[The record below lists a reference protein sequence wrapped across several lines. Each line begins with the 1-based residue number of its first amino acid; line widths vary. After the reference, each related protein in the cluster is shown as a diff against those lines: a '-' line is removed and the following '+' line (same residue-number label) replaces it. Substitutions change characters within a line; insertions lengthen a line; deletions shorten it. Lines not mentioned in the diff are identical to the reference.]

1 MILQAVLERCWTL
14 ISQRK
19 DSGQTKK
26 SDNIEPYENARRL
39 SVLRRRRHVL
49 IVDDESTGRSI
60 LEKVIQRIDDDLIV
74 TGFGSAPEA
83 LQWLGNNRVDLI
95 ITDYRMPMINGVEF
109 IKKVRSLPGN
119 ANDSVPIMMITVV
132 SEKSVRYEALD
143 AGATAFLT
151 RPIDQIECRTS
162 CRNLLKIR
170 EQQSIIEDRAD
181 WLARQVEVA
190 TQQVVA
196 RERETLLRLGRAGE
210 FRDEDTGNHVL
221 RMSKYARVIAEEL
234 GLSEMECE
242 DIEYAA
248 PMHDIGKIGISD
260 NILLKPG
267 RFNAEEWKQMMQ
279 HTVIG
284 HNILSNS
291 QSRFIQMGAVIALN
305 HHEKWDGTGY
315 PNGLAGRD
323 IPLVA
328 RIVALADVFDALMSA
343 RPYKKSWS
351 LEAALDYIRQQSG
364 SHFDPEC
371 VKAFFA
377 RLDDI
382 KFIRS
387 NLVDE

>member
-1 MILQAVLERCWTL
+1 MIT
-14 ISQRK
+14 QRK
-19 DSGQTKK
+19 DSQHIKK
-26 SDNIEPYENARRL
+26 SSNVEPYENARRL

-60 LEKVIQRIDDDLIV
+60 LEKVIQKIADDLIV
-74 TGFGSAPEA
+74 TGFDAATEA
-83 LQWLGNNRVDLI
+83 LQWLNNNRVDLI
-95 ITDYRMPMINGVEF
+95 ITDYRMPVINGVEF
-109 IKKVRSLPGN
+109 IKKVRNLSGYE
-119 ANDSVPIMMITVV
+119 SVPIMMITVV
-132 SEKSVRYEALD
+132 SEKSVRYEALE

-162 CRNLLKIR
+162 CRNLLKIK

-190 TQQVVA
+190 TQQVVS

-221 RMSKYARVIAEEL
+221 RMSKYARLIAEEL

-260 NILLKPG
+260 SILLKPD
-267 RFNAEEWKQMMQ
+267 RFNTQEWSQMMQ

-305 HHEKWDGTGY
+305 HHEKFDGTGY
-315 PNGLAGRD
+315 PNGLKGKE

-328 RIVALADVFDALMSA
+328 RIVAVADVFDALMSD
-343 RPYKKSWS
+343 RPYKKPWS
-351 LEAALDYIRQQSG
+351 IETALDYLRQQSG

-371 VKAFFA
+371 VEAFMN
-377 RLDDI
+377 RIDDV
-382 KFIRS
+382 KQIRADLS
-387 NLVDE
+387 DS

>member
-1 MILQAVLERCWTL
+1 MI
-14 ISQRK
+14 IQRK
-19 DSGQTKK
+19 DQRQQNKPS
-26 SDNIEPYENARRL
+26 NIEPYENARRL
-39 SVLRRRRHVL
+39 SVLRRQRHVL

-60 LEKVIQRIDDDLIV
+60 LEKVIQQIDDDLLV
-74 TGFGSAPEA
+74 TGFSSAPDA

-95 ITDYRMPMINGVEF
+95 ITDYRMPVINGVEF
-109 IKKVRSLPGN
+109 IKKVRDLPGSE
-119 ANDSVPIMMITVV
+119 SVPIMMITVV
-132 SEKSVRYEALD
+132 SEKSVRYEALE

-162 CRNLLKIR
+162 CRNLLKIK
-170 EQQSIIEDRAD
+170 EQQSVIEDRAD

-221 RMSKYARVIAEEL
+221 RMSKYARLIAEEL

-248 PMHDIGKIGISD
+248 PMHDIGKIGIAD

-267 RFNAEEWKQMMQ
+267 RFNTEEWSQMMQ

-305 HHEKWDGTGY
+305 HHEKFDGTGY
-315 PNGLAGRD
+315 PNGLKGRD

-328 RIVALADVFDALMSA
+328 RIVAVADVFDALMSD
-343 RPYKKSWS
+343 RPYKKTWT
-351 LEAALDYIRQQSG
+351 LQAALDYIKQQSG

-371 VKAFFA
+371 VAAFFN
-377 RLDDI
+377 RLDEV
-382 KFIRS
+382 KQIRAE
-387 NLVDE
+387 LVDE